1 MNEKTEFERG
11 RQSARVFGGL
21 VYTGVVLAAT
31 TLFISFVLTAFPDNA
46 YFSRFI
52 MGTAGLMIGASM
64 LAFPIALHT
73 WAISGTHRT
82 ATVGLYYGEMAIVA
96 LNTVVSFAAL
106 LFKFSGAALPL
117 WVAWYEPFSIISIV
131 YTLAAWGTIFLTDPA
146 AKAKAKELHAEQE
159 FKSRIAN
166 KKLEYLDSIEG
177 EQAVL
182 EAANAEILAT
192 FKPRT
197 AERQHFGNARGAR
210 IPATGP
216 FVRNELTTDDS
227 VPAIKVPPDEYYRLQ
242 EQYPSVP
249 GTFTTFTPGGSQ
261 DKAAKPNSTFR
272 PE

>member
-1 MNEKTEFERG
+1 MNEKTDFERG
-11 RQSARVFGGL
+11 RDSARIFGGV

-52 MGTAGLMIGASM
+52 MGAAGLMIGASM

-73 WAISGTHRT
+73 WAISGRHRT
-82 ATVGLYYGEMAIVA
+82 VTAGLYYGEMAIVA

-106 LFKFSGAALPL
+106 LFKFAGAQLPE

-131 YTLAAWGTIFLTDPA
+131 YTLAAWGTIFLLDPSA
-146 AKAKAKELHAEQE
+146 QAKAKELRADQD
-159 FKSRIAN
+159 FQSRVAQ

-182 EAANAEILAT
+182 EAANAEIQKS
-192 FKPRT
+192 FKPKTT
-197 AERQHFGNARGAR
+197 ARAHFGAARGS
-210 IPATGP
+210 IPADP
-216 FVRNELTTDDS
+216 QMPILPAQPRKYEQS
-227 VPAIKVPPDEYYRLQ
+227 VMEYNYQSGREPQ
-242 EQYPSVP
+242 SP
-249 GTFTTFTPGGSQ
+249 TPQ
-261 DKAAKPNSTFR
+261 DKAQAPKVPFQ